1 MKKKQIWLVILGVV
15 VLLGGSVFAGAAF
28 AKHHAQKVEMSASSS
43 SLAAKERSMS
53 EASSKAASESKASS
67 ESQAQE
73 SSDSATMSSESHT
86 SQSSVNLTAAQA
98 EKINQAFNNW
108 AGERAKMGHMAVTN
122 WYFDH
127 GAAGRGDWYADSPD
141 GEIQVQNQDNP
152 GKAGFKI
159 HSLGGCVFYKSK
171 SGKIGQQDLSAES
184 SIAGNYSVDM
194 NFDKPISKYLLGDN
208 GVVYELKL
216 GNGSPA
222 STNTGFG
229 EYNDDG
235 EYTAKYAPD
244 ETFQVSED
252 AAAQSEL
259 KALIAQ
265 YQ

>member
-1 MKKKQIWLVILGVV
+1 MKKKQVWLVILGLV
-15 VLLGGSVFAGAAF
+15 VLLGGSIFAGAAF
-28 AKHHAQKVEMSASSS
+28 AKHHVQKVEMSASSS

-53 EASSKAASESKASS
+53 ESSRQAEKASS
-67 ESQAQE
+67 ESEAQASAD
-73 SSDSATMSSESHT
+73 SSTMSSESHT
-86 SQSSVNLTAAQA
+86 SKSSVNLTAAQA

-108 AGERAKMGHMAVTN
+108 AGERAKIGHMAVTD

-171 SGKIGQQDLSAES
+171 AGKIGQQDLSAES
-184 SIAGNYSVDM
+184 STAGNYSVDM

-229 EYNDDG
+229 EYDDDG
-235 EYTAKYAPD
+235 EYISEYAPD

-252 AAAQSEL
+252 AAAQAEL